1 MASYQIEWKRS
12 ALKEFRRLPASVQ
25 RRVFQAIEKLAENPY
40 PHGGVKLTGST
51 RSYRLRV
58 GDYRVVYTVES
69 ALLRIEIVRI
79 RHRRDVYR

>member
-12 ALKEFRRLPASVQ
+12 ALKEFRRLPSSVQ
-25 RRVFQAIEKLAENPY
+25 RKIFRAIEALAENPY
-40 PHGGVKLTGST
+40 PHGVVKLRGAT

-69 ALLRIEIVRI
+69 ALLLIEIVRI
-79 RHRRDVYR
+79 RRRRDVYR